1 LKIDKYMLEILLDS
15 LKNIWQSFIEFL
27 PTLLAAVI
35 VFIIGWLIAI
45 FLGKVANRIVKTIK
59 LDTLLVKLG
68 FRKALAKAK
77 LKLDS
82 GKFFD
87 ELVKWFF
94 IIVFLMTAVDILGL
108 KEVTLFLKTILFYL
122 PNVIIAAIVLLAAVI
137 IANFMQ
143 RLVRASADAAGLSS
157 SGAVGGIVK
166 WAILVFG
173 FVIALTQLG
182 IATTLIQTVVIGLI
196 AMFALAGGLAFGLG
210 GRDWASRILEKIKRD
225 IG

>member
-1 LKIDKYMLEILLDS
+1 MVEILFDS
-15 LKNIWQSFIEFL
+15 LQVIWQSFIGFL
-27 PTLLAAVI
+27 PTLLAALI
-35 VFIIGWLIAI
+35 VFIIGWIISI
-45 FLGKVANRIVKTIK
+45 FLGKIANRIIRVIK
-59 LDTLLVKLG
+59 LDLLLAKLG
-68 FRKALAKAK
+68 FKKALARAK

-82 GKFFD
+82 GKFFE

-94 IIVFLMTAVDILGL
+94 IIVFLMTAADILGL
-108 KEVTLFLKTILFYL
+108 QEVTLFLKTILFYL
-122 PNVIIAAIVLLAAVI
+122 PNVVIAAIVLLAAVI

-143 RLVRASADAAGLSS
+143 KLVKASADTAGLTS
-157 SGAVGGIVK
+157 SGVVGSIVK

-210 GRDWASRILEKIKRD
+210 GRDQAARFLEKIKRD
-225 IG
+225 VE

>member
-1 LKIDKYMLEILLDS
+1 MIEILLDS
-15 LKNIWQSFIEFL
+15 LKSVWQSFIEFL
-27 PTLLAAVI
+27 PTLLAALI

-45 FLGKVANRIVKTIK
+45 FLGKVANRIIKTIK
-59 LDTLLVKLG
+59 LDTLLAKLG

-77 LKLDS
+77 LKLNS

-108 KEVTLFLKTILFYL
+108 TEVTLFLKTILFYI
-122 PNVIIAAIVLLAAVI
+122 PNVIIAAIILLAAVI

-143 RLVRASADAAGLSS
+143 RVVRASADAAGLSS
-157 SGAVGGIVK
+157 SGAVGGIAK
-166 WAILVFG
+166 WAILIFG

-182 IATTLIQTVVIGLI
+182 IATTLIQTIVIGLI
-196 AMFALAGGLAFGLG
+196 AMLALAGGLAFGLG
-210 GRDWASRILEKIKRD
+210 GKDWAARILDRIKQD
-225 IG
+225 LS

>member
-1 LKIDKYMLEILLDS
+1 MLEILLDS
-15 LKNIWQSFIEFL
+15 LKSIWQSFIEFL
-27 PTLLAAVI
+27 PTLLAAII

-59 LDTLLVKLG
+59 LDLLLVKLG

-108 KEVTLFLKTILFYL
+108 KEVTLFLKTILLYL
-122 PNVIIAAIVLLAAVI
+122 PNVIVAAVILLAAVV

-182 IATTLIQTVVIGLI
+182 IATTLIQTIVIGLI

-210 GRDWASRILEKIKRD
+210 GKNWAAGILEKIKRD
-225 IG
+225 ID

>member
-1 LKIDKYMLEILLDS
+1 MLEILLDS
-15 LKNIWQSFIEFL
+15 LKSVWQSFIEFL
-27 PTLLAAVI
+27 PTLLAALI
-35 VFIIGWLIAI
+35 VFIIGWIIAI
-45 FLGKVANRIVKTIK
+45 FLGKVANRIIKTIK
-59 LDTLLVKLG
+59 LDTLLAKLG
-68 FRKALAKAK
+68 FKKALAKAK

-108 KEVTLFLKTILFYL
+108 TEVTLFLKTILFYI

-137 IANFMQ
+137 VANFMQ
-143 RLVRASADAAGLSS
+143 RIVKASADAAGLSS
-157 SGAVGGIVK
+157 SGAVGGITK

-182 IATTLIQTVVIGLI
+182 IATALIQTIVIGLI
-196 AMFALAGGLAFGLG
+196 AMLALAGGLAFGLG
-210 GRDWASRILEKIKRD
+210 GKDWATRILDRIKQD
-225 IG
+225 LT

>member
-1 LKIDKYMLEILLDS
+1 MLEILLDS
-15 LKNIWQSFIEFL
+15 LKSIWQSFIEFL
-27 PTLLAAVI
+27 PTLLAAII

-59 LDTLLVKLG
+59 LDLLLVKLG

-87 ELVKWFF
+87 ELVKLFF

-108 KEVTLFLKTILFYL
+108 KEVTLFLKTILLYL

-182 IATTLIQTVVIGLI
+182 IATTLIQTIVIGLI

-210 GRDWASRILEKIKRD
+210 GKNWAAGILEKIKRD
-225 IG
+225 ID

>member
-1 LKIDKYMLEILLDS
+1 MLEILLDS
-15 LKNIWQSFIEFL
+15 LKSVWQSFIEFL
-27 PTLLAAVI
+27 PTLLAALI
-35 VFIIGWLIAI
+35 VFIIGWIIAI
-45 FLGKVANRIVKTIK
+45 FLGKVANRIIKTIK
-59 LDTLLVKLG
+59 LDTLLAKLG
-68 FRKALAKAK
+68 FKKALVKAK

-108 KEVTLFLKTILFYL
+108 TEVTLFLKTILFYI

-137 IANFMQ
+137 VANFMQ
-143 RLVRASADAAGLSS
+143 RIVKASADAAGLSS
-157 SGAVGGIVK
+157 SGAVGGITK

-182 IATTLIQTVVIGLI
+182 IATALIQTIVIGLI
-196 AMFALAGGLAFGLG
+196 AMLALAGGLAFGLG
-210 GRDWASRILEKIKRD
+210 GKDWATRILDRIKQD
-225 IG
+225 LT

>member
-1 LKIDKYMLEILLDS
+1 MLEILLDS
-15 LKNIWQSFIEFL
+15 LKSVWQSFIEFL
-27 PTLLAAVI
+27 PTLLAALI

-45 FLGKVANRIVKTIK
+45 FLGKVANRIIKTIK
-59 LDTLLVKLG
+59 LDTLLAKLG
-68 FRKALAKAK
+68 FKKALVKAK

-108 KEVTLFLKTILFYL
+108 TEVTLFLKTILFYI

-137 IANFMQ
+137 VANFMQ
-143 RLVRASADAAGLSS
+143 RIVKASADAAGLSS
-157 SGAVGGIVK
+157 SGAVGGITK

-182 IATTLIQTVVIGLI
+182 IATALIQTIVIGLI
-196 AMFALAGGLAFGLG
+196 AMLALAGGLAFGLG
-210 GRDWASRILEKIKRD
+210 GKDWATRILDRIKQD
-225 IG
+225 LT